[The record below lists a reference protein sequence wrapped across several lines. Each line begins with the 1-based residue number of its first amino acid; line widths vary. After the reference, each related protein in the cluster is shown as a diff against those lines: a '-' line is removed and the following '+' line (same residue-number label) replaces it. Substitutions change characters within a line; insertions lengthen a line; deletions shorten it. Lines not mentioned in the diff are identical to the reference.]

1 MSVTGDCCPFGYLC
15 DPATDVQC
23 RLTLKLSEVVQTVT
37 TTVGTWTE
45 TLTRTLVQGPT
56 RTAVGRLAE
65 ITSASSGSG
74 GGGLSGAQIGGIVA
88 GVVGGLLLIAAAVF
102 VVLRLKARRRETE
115 SGTGEGTSAVE
126 TRELDGQGLER
137 AELPSTSD
145 KQPVEVDAGHLGHEL
160 EG

>member
-1 MSVTGDCCPFGYLC
+1 MCGETGYIECAQSVGGGCCPAGLVCHSDACLPDVTGTTNFAAPSAECAGRTGYFSCDQSVGGDCCPFGYLC

-65 ITSASSGSG
+65 ITSASS
-74 GGGLSGAQIGGIVA
+74 
-88 GVVGGLLLIAAAVF
+88 
-102 VVLRLKARRRETE
+102 
-115 SGTGEGTSAVE
+115 
-126 TRELDGQGLER
+126 
-137 AELPSTSD
+137 
-145 KQPVEVDAGHLGHEL
+145 
-160 EG
+160 